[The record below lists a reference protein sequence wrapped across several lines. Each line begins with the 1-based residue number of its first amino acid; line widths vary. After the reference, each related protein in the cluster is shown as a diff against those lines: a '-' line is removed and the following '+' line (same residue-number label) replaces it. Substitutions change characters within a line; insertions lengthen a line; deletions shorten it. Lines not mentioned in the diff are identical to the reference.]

1 MMIDRPESL
10 FSVRGLDAVLLT
22 KEAAPSLQKL
32 LERCPDYFNIL
43 EGRPARKNAA
53 LKELNDVPPGFG
65 RENLL
70 CLGLRRSK
78 GVLACVFLTLRH
90 YPRPNQWYLSLFL
103 LDPACRGLKIGR
115 ECYFAF
121 EDWVK
126 SQNAESIALAAV
138 APNVRGAKFWESV
151 GFGFPRCYPPAR
163 FGLKRHVLIEYEKS
177 LTA

>member
-1 MMIDRPESL
+1 MIDRPESL

-22 KEAAPSLQKL
+22 KESAPSLQKL
-32 LERCPDYFNIL
+32 LERCSDYFRLL
-43 EGRPARKNAA
+43 EGRPARKDAA
-53 LKELNDVPPGFG
+53 LKDMSDVPPGFG

-70 CLGLRRSK
+70 CIGLRRSN
-78 GVLACVFLTLRH
+78 GVLAGVFVTLRH

-103 LDPACRGLKIGR
+103 LDPAWRGLKIGR

-151 GFGFPRCYPPAR
+151 GYGFPRCYPPAR